1 MFRRLLWSLLKASR
15 ARLAVA
21 LVALAAGGA
30 VISALGNL
38 CLEAESKVTREFSSL
53 GANVIVEAPRRP
65 EAAGAG
71 AAPQLLD
78 EGVVQRVEGLGQG
91 QGSAL
96 AASPYL
102 FAVVRSGGRE
112 VVVAG
117 TWLDEASIFEPW
129 WKIEGESITSRDDA
143 NRCLVGRTAARLLNV
158 RPGSALDLEYGAGS
172 GGRKARLTVAGI
184 VDAGGEEDSQ
194 VFANIGVV
202 QKLAGLG
209 GKIQMVQV
217 TVTRSA
223 KEVESWTER
232 IAAAVP
238 GVEVRPVRQI
248 AEAEGALVVRI
259 RFLIFSMM
267 VLILVLTALCVLAT
281 MAALALERR
290 NDVGLMKA
298 LGGSAK
304 RVVSLFLA
312 EAGILGSTGGAIG
325 YVFGMVLLQWIGLR
339 VFGTSFAPRLEV
351 LPLTVALMTAVA
363 LAGAMPLR
371 LLGRVRPAVILR
383 GEE

>member
-1 MFRRLLWSLLKASR
+1 
-15 ARLAVA
+15 
-21 LVALAAGGA
+21 
-30 VISALGNL
+30 
-38 CLEAESKVTREFSSL
+38 
-53 GANVIVEAPRRP
+53 
-65 EAAGAG
+65 
-71 AAPQLLD
+71 
-78 EGVVQRVEGLGQG
+78 
-91 QGSAL
+91 
-96 AASPYL
+96 
-102 FAVVRSGGRE
+102 
-112 VVVAG
+112 
-117 TWLDEASIFEPW
+117 
-129 WKIEGESITSRDDA
+129 
-143 NRCLVGRTAARLLNV
+143 
-158 RPGSALDLEYGAGS
+158 
-172 GGRKARLTVAGI
+172 VAGI